1 MTKSSVEN
9 TSVESHN
16 DDNYKNDD
24 MNWVFDD
31 VESDEYIQY
40 VLEHMDEF
48 EI

>member
-1 MTKSSVEN
+1 MSVIGNNDKTDEN
-9 TSVESHN
+9 HDINSVL
-16 DDNYKNDD
+16 
-24 MNWVFDD
+24 DD